1 MFSKQE
7 VPDEN
12 GKKYANKIGEFFQV
26 TSASSGLC
34 INELFFNIWKALLD
48 QNNVN
53 IRNQS
58 SSSNSTNIQ
67 LDEKQLKRGKKEK
80 IFLIILQI
88 YCCKHR
94 PNSMVREFFLQYF
107 LRRD

>member
-34 INELFFNIWKALLD
+34 INELSFNIGKALLD
-48 QNNVN
+48 QNCVN

-67 LDEKQLKRGKKEK
+67 LDKKQLKIETKKK
-80 IFLIILQI
+80 F
-88 YCCKHR
+88 C
-94 PNSMVREFFLQYF
+94 
-107 LRRD
+107 